1 MAIWCGIAV
10 AVVIGVGLGVVL
22 AGLSVMLADPERFD
36 W

>member
-10 AVVIGVGLGVVL
+10 VVVIGVGLGVVL
-22 AGLSVMLADPERFD
+22 AGLSAMMSDPERYD